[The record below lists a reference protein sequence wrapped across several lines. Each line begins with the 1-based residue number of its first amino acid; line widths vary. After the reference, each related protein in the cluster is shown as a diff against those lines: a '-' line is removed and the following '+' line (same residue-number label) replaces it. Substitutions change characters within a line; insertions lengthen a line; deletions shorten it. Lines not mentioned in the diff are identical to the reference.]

1 MSIAELPPATQ
12 EDLNKLLGGHDYYLG
27 YVLRADGE
35 FTEGQCYEGH
45 AAFSLGCECG
55 AREFRV
61 GVGSHLTLIKCVAC
75 NKIIFAH
82 DG

>member
-1 MSIAELPPATQ
+1 MMSIAELLPATQ
-12 EDLNKLLGGHDYYLG
+12 EDLDRLLEGHDYLP

-35 FTEGQCYEGH
+35 FAEGQYYDGH

-61 GVGSHLTLIKCVAC
+61 GVGSCLVLIKCVAC
-75 NKIIFAH
+75 NKIIYTH